1 LSQETPSNALPLGIP
16 SRWGAFANLA
26 FAVIWAASTVSNF
39 GIAMFDAATGWFMTN
54 MSPDPMVVSL
64 IQVATSLP
72 LFLFT
77 IPAGALAD
85 LVCPRALL
93 LNVNVGILLV
103 SAAFAVAVSLGFAT
117 PAVLLVVTFLLGF
130 GGALAAPAW
139 VSIAP
144 QLVPRHDLDQATAAN
159 TAGYNLSR
167 AVGPAL
173 GGLVIAWVGV
183 SAPYWIYTLSNV
195 FVVAALLWWRPPRRM
210 TSSLP
215 AERLTSAIRTGVRHA
230 RNNRHLH
237 ATLVRTLAFFPFAS
251 AYWALLPLVA
261 RAQPEQG
268 AAFYGLLLGA
278 IGVGAMIGSASISWL
293 KTWVGPD
300 GLVAW
305 VSVGTAAALAMLGL
319 AHGPVLALAACA
331 LAGASWTLAISTLYV
346 SAQVAVPDWVRGR
359 CLAIFLTFIFGA
371 STFASLLWGQIA
383 ALRSVEVSFY
393 IAAAGIVLSIPLS
406 WGSRLQTG
414 AGENLEP
421 SLHWR
426 TPRVAFDVGWRQG
439 PALVTIRY
447 RIDPADRDEFLRAM
461 QERRAERKRDGA
473 YAWGVFEDLEQQGA
487 YTETFLIESW
497 LELMHLYERVTNA
510 DRDAE
515 ATVRAMLL
523 APPEIS
529 HLIAPRRAA
538 RFEKIR
544 PAA

>member
-1 LSQETPSNALPLGIP
+1 MNRGTPQNTLPPGIP
-16 SRWGAFANLA
+16 SRWGAFAYLS
-26 FAVIWAASTVSNF
+26 FTVVWMASTVSNF

-54 MSPDPMVVSL
+54 MSPDPIVVSL

-93 LNVNVGILLV
+93 LSVNVSVLLV

-117 PAVLLVVTFLLGF
+117 PTLLLGVTFILGV

-139 VSIAP
+139 VSMAP

-167 AVGPAL
+167 ALGPAL
-173 GGLVIAWVGV
+173 GGLVIAWAGV
-183 SAPYWIYTLSNV
+183 SFPYWIYTLSNV

-215 AERLTSAIRTGVRHA
+215 AERFTSAIRTGVRHA

-278 IGVGAMIGSASISWL
+278 IGVGAMIGSASIARV
-293 KTWVGPD
+293 KTLVGPD
-300 GLVAW
+300 GLVAG
-305 VSVGTAAALAMLGL
+305 VSVGTAAALVMMGL
-319 AHGPVLALAACA
+319 AHGPALALAACA
-331 LAGASWTLAISTLYV
+331 LAGFSWTLAISTLYV
-346 SAQVAVPDWVRGR
+346 SAQVALPDWVRGR
-359 CLAIFLTFIFGA
+359 GLSIFLTFIFGA
-371 STFASLLWGQIA
+371 STFASVLWGQIA
-383 ALRSVEVSFY
+383 SLHNVGVSFY
-393 IAAAGIVLSIPLS
+393 FAAAGVVLSIPLS

-414 AGENLEP
+414 LSENLEP

-447 RIDPADRDEFLRAM
+447 RIDPADRDEFLHAM
-461 QERRAERKRDGA
+461 QERGAERRRDGA
-473 YAWGVFEDLEQQGA
+473 YAWGVFEDLQEQGA

-497 LELMHLYERVTNA
+497 LELMHLYQRMTNA

-515 ATVRAMLL
+515 DKVRAMLL
-523 APPEIS
+523 GPPEIS
-529 HLIAPRRAA
+529 HLVAPRRAA
-538 RFEKIR
+538 RFDKIR